1 MWKIKY
7 MQSPFVSIL
16 YLDQITLKFQNWYF
30 NDKILKI
37 TWISIK
43 NNLCTFEIQETV
55 FEHQRLSGR
64 LESAS

>member
-1 MWKIKY
+1 MK
-7 MQSPFVSIL
+7 SPFVSIL

-43 NNLCTFEIQETV
+43 KICVLFKSKKQSLNIRDCLADLTLPLNCP
-55 FEHQRLSGR
+55 R
-64 LESAS
+64 AS

>member
-1 MWKIKY
+1 MWNIKY
-7 MQSPFVSIL
+7 MQSPFISIL

-43 NNLCTFEIQETV
+43 NNLYAF
-55 FEHQRLSGR
+55 
-64 LESAS
+64 